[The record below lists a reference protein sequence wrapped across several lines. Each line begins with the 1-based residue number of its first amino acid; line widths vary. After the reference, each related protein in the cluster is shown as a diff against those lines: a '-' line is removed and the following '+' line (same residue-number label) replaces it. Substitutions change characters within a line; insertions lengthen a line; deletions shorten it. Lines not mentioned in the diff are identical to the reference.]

1 MESRDDKL
9 IAVIGLLSAS
19 LIGMIF
25 LFIMTWLADVRRFSD
40 DATTLQS
47 CHKKTSPPPIRH
59 H

>member
-40 DATTLQS
+40 DATIQQS
-47 CHKKTSPPPIRH
+47 CHKKISPPPIRH